1 MALETSED
9 GDART
14 THSAP
19 AASGVVSRVL
29 APLALVIA
37 LIAAAGAGWALFG
50 PARDT
55 ADTQATGSPTAA
67 APAGDPKANAC
78 DAFKVVSAAV
88 SLQTHGDAGNDPA
101 GIQAVAANARLAMA
115 GGADYLRARTG
126 PGTPK
131 DLAEAIDSF
140 ADGLQA
146 IAMNALAGVG
156 NEDPAQAARLRDATT
171 ANDKIATLCK

>member
-101 GIQAVAANARLAMA
+101 GIQAVAANARLAMEA
-115 GGADYLRARTG
+115 VPTTCAPAPAPARRKTW
-126 PGTPK
+126 PRP
-131 DLAEAIDSF
+131 S
-140 ADGLQA
+140 
-146 IAMNALAGVG
+146 
-156 NEDPAQAARLRDATT
+156 T
-171 ANDKIATLCK
+171 ASPTACRPSR